1 MLAGGDISLGS
12 WTVTQQGNM
21 PSSAQPPAQGTAN
34 APQHGAAQQAQ
45 QAVMPAGSGDM
56 DLTTYFA
63 MLPNEVVPFRDL
75 ISPLPVSL
83 PLMSEAAYF
92 KPVMQCVQCMVCRHS
107 VKPTS
112 AFCNVRTALGEAL
125 SNHSHDSKPWL

>member
-1 MLAGGDISLGS
+1 
-12 WTVTQQGNM
+12 
-21 PSSAQPPAQGTAN
+21 
-34 APQHGAAQQAQ
+34 
-45 QAVMPAGSGDM
+45 MPAGSGDM

-92 KPVMQCVQCMVCRHS
+92 KPMMQCVQCVVCRHL
-107 VKPTS
+107 VKATS
-112 AFCNVRTALGEAL
+112 AFCNIENCIGRSAVKSLSQQQALVIAGWRAG
-125 SNHSHDSKPWL
+125 